1 MSNWLRQGTM
11 PEIQSETGFFHKIL
25 DSLRTQF
32 ITWVVGIIIAILGL
46 FSGQIVE
53 SIKFSLNK
61 ADYRSK
67 YYEELAVDFSQY
79 LFRSEI
85 LHEFLEENWTTK
97 PTLTSIVKQYNDAI
111 REIRKKEY
119 VYLSW
124 IDRYWEEEEG
134 SRFAAMME
142 LVRKFDKS
150 VHTLNDEFEAINI
163 LESKEK
169 MTDDTATSAAANLEP
184 ILTEMKTEVREMLG
198 GFI

>member
-1 MSNWLRQGTM
+1 MA
-11 PEIQSETGFFHKIL
+11 EVQSERGFLDKIL
-25 DSLRTQF
+25 DSLRTQL

-61 ADYRSK
+61 ADSRSK
-67 YYEELAVDFSQY
+67 HYEELAVDFSQY

-97 PTLTSIVKQYNDAI
+97 PTLTSIVNQYNNAI

-119 VYLSW
+119 VYISW
-124 IDRYWEEEEG
+124 IDRYWEQEDG
-134 SRFAAMME
+134 DRFAATME
-142 LVRKFDKS
+142 LVRKFDKL

-163 LESKEK
+163 RESKEK
-169 MTDDTATSAAANLEP
+169 MTADTAASAAENLEP
-184 ILTEMKTEVREMLG
+184 ILTEMKAEVREMLG